1 MGAEFCTMSEKIKEL
16 YDCEYVTSD
25 EALYPLQE
33 WYNTLIDKTMDDITI
48 ADVLRMIRQK
58 MFIKLAMQKAVEIL
72 QRNVFAG
79 ELYDGQLIDKI
90 SEIDSEFF
98 EIDTEKLKLVVKD
111 ALDKSEAYE
120 WSYDGEKEEFIE
132 IVKLLAKKIA

>member
-1 MGAEFCTMSEKIKEL
+1 
-16 YDCEYVTSD
+16 
-25 EALYPLQE
+25 
-33 WYNTLIDKTMDDITI
+33 MDDITI
-48 ADVLRMIRQK
+48 ADVLRMICQK

-79 ELYDGQLIDKI
+79 ELYDGQLLDKI

-98 EIDTEKLKLVVKD
+98 EIDSEELKLVVKD
-111 ALDKSEAYE
+111 ALDKSEAHE

>member
-1 MGAEFCTMSEKIKEL
+1 M
-16 YDCEYVTSD
+16 
-25 EALYPLQE
+25 
-33 WYNTLIDKTMDDITI
+33 
-48 ADVLRMIRQK
+48 
-58 MFIKLAMQKAVEIL
+58 KLL
-72 QRNVFAG
+72 
-79 ELYDGQLIDKI
+79 DKI